1 MSSHFLKKN
10 CLTLPLIID
19 PNGQFGVFMHG
30 NRINGRNESTRYR
43 LIAGWIDREDNHANF
58 GYMSYRQSGNI
69 FSFFYFFHFFTNC
82 ELFSLT
88 LTLLSLIFFFFFF
101 AQDSGLLGGLD
112 IHLLILSKERGFLFF
127 LGSLVVI
134 FFF

>member
-1 MSSHFLKKN
+1 MLVRSTEKTITLILGT
-10 CLTLPLIID
+10 CLID
-19 PNGQFGVFMHG
+19 KVV
-30 NRINGRNESTRYR
+30 
-43 LIAGWIDREDNHANF
+43 
-58 GYMSYRQSGNI
+58 I
-69 FSFFYFFHFFTNC
+69 FSLSFISLVKNANC